1 MPRYF
6 FVLYGPEDQIHN
18 DPIGTGLADKAHAVD
33 HAKRIVR
40 ELKEGGGY
48 KGPAGR
54 WSSPTPMAKR
64 SHRCRSTIRSSSIE
78 ATSVSGLRLR
88 RNVPCPLIQINVRRA
103 RSHNLN
109 VPRGRRSE
117 YLFGHFP

>member
-18 DPIGTGLADKAHAVD
+18 DPIGTELADKAHAVD

-48 KGPAGR
+48 NGSR
-54 WSSPTPMAKR
+54 WALVVTDPDGEEIASLSFNDTQQL
-64 SHRCRSTIRSSSIE
+64 H
-78 ATSVSGLRLR
+78 
-88 RNVPCPLIQINVRRA
+88 
-103 RSHNLN
+103 
-109 VPRGRRSE
+109 
-117 YLFGHFP
+117 